1 MASIKL
7 YFDTRRSKSNETY
20 SLKLKLFHQDKARYI
35 PLGYFF
41 KKNQWIEKDHKVRSN
56 YPNSAKVNTRIS
68 YLVSQANQLLLNY
81 QAELDYLSVDQLKSK
96 LSAQLFNQ
104 KDKPQKIIPNLF
116 EYIDTLV
123 VRLKKSK
130 RLGSAQTYQTCS
142 NVIRRFNENQD
153 LRLVEIDH
161 RFLLDFEA
169 DCLNKGI
176 RVNSIG
182 VYLRTLR
189 AIINKAIA
197 EGLLKSENY
206 PFKKFRIKQEKTA
219 KRAISK
225 EEIQRIVE
233 VKIDP
238 NLRMWHSRNYFVF
251 MFNMRGMNFIDMA
264 YLKMEN
270 IQNGRILYKR
280 KKTGK
285 LYNIKLT
292 AKAAEI
298 IQFYA
303 KSKHSHSSKRVF
315 PILLQDRFTDAER
328 ERKHFIDR
336 RKKFTQ
342 DLKKIAQLCE
352 INTNLTS
359 YVSRHSWA
367 SIAKF
372 SGVAPAVIG
381 ESLGHSDLKTT
392 ETYLANFDHDVLDDA
407 NELITS

>member
-41 KKNQWIEKDHKVRSN
+41 KKNQWIEKDNKVRSS
-56 YPNSAKVNTRIS
+56 YPNATKVNTRIS
-68 YLVSQANQLLLNY
+68 YLVSQANELLLKHY
-81 QAELDYLSVDQLKSK
+81 EKLDALSIDQLKLKLTAHLFQTNEPSK
-96 LSAQLFNQ
+96 
-104 KDKPQKIIPNLF
+104 KTIPSLF
-116 EYIDTLV
+116 EYTDMLIE
-123 VRLKKSK
+123 RLKKSK
-130 RLGSAQTYQTCS
+130 RIGSAQTYQTCS
-142 NVIRRFNENQD
+142 NVLKRFNADQEMKLSEVNYKF
-153 LRLVEIDH
+153 ISN
-161 RFLLDFEA
+161 FEA
-169 DCLNKGI
+169 DCLHKGI
-176 RVNSIG
+176 RINSIG

-189 AIINKAIA
+189 AIINKAID
-197 EGLLKSENY
+197 EGLLKSEEY
-206 PFKKFRIKQEKTA
+206 PFKKFKIKQEKTA

-225 EEIQRIVE
+225 EDIQKIIHLE
-233 VKIDP
+233 IDP
-238 NLRMWHSRNYFVF
+238 NLRMWHSRNFFVF

-264 YLKMEN
+264 YLKMGN
-270 IQNGRILYKR
+270 IQDGRILYKR

-285 LYNIKLT
+285 LYNVKLT
-292 AKAAEI
+292 AKATAI
-298 IQFYA
+298 IQDYT
-303 KSKHSHSSKRVF
+303 KNKKPHSKESVF
-315 PILLQDRFTDAER
+315 PILLHDRFNDAEH

-336 RKKFTQ
+336 RKKFNQ
-342 DLKKIAQLCE
+342 DLKKIAQLSG

-392 ETYLANFDHDVLDDA
+392 ETYLANFDHDILDQA